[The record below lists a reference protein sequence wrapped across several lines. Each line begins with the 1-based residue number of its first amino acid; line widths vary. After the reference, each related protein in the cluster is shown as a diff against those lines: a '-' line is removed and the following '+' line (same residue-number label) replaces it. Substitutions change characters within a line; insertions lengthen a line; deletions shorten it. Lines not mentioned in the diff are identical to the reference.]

1 MISLPP
7 QEALPE
13 LGQDERLGRS
23 IVASR
28 AAKKARTKGVI
39 IRDVFLE
46 AEQAPSVSVDRM
58 DHATLHDMA
67 VLARERARN
76 RTPPQK
82 LHGWAVIAVRDAASS
97 ERTVEATPQ
106 PDNIYHADIF
116 LNIVGDELR
125 DQQKEHAT
133 GLAARSRW
141 YCQVDERRA

>member
-1 MISLPP
+1 MIPIPP

-13 LGQDERLGRS
+13 LEQDERLGRS

-58 DHATLHDMA
+58 DHAPLHDMA
-67 VLARERARN
+67 VIGRERARK
-76 RTPPQK
+76 RTPLRQ
-82 LHGWAVIAVRDAASS
+82 LHGWAVMAVRDAASS
-97 ERTVEATPQ
+97 GRTVKATPQ

-133 GLAARSRW
+133 ELAARSRW
-141 YCQVDERRA
+141 LDLP

>member
-1 MISLPP
+1 MIPLPP

-23 IVASR
+23 MVTSR
-28 AAKKARTKGVI
+28 AEKKARTKGVI

-67 VLARERARN
+67 VLGQERARN
-76 RTPPQK
+76 RTPPRQ
-82 LHGWAVIAVRDAASS
+82 LHGWAVIAVRDATSS
-97 ERTVEATPQ
+97 VRTVRATPQ

-116 LNIVGDELR
+116 LNIIGAELR
-125 DQQKEHAT
+125 DKQKEHAT
-133 GLAARSRW
+133 ELAARSHW
-141 YCQVDERRA
+141 LKLP

>member
-1 MISLPP
+1 MTPLPP
-7 QEALPE
+7 REALPE

-28 AAKKARTKGVI
+28 AAKRARTKGVI

-46 AEQAPSVSVDRM
+46 AKEAPSLSVDRM
-58 DHATLHDMA
+58 DHVTLHEMA
-67 VLARERARN
+67 VLGRERARN
-76 RTPPQK
+76 RKPPRQ

-97 ERTVEATPQ
+97 KRTVEATPR

-125 DQQKEHAT
+125 DRQKGHAT
-133 GLAARSRW
+133 ELAARSQW
-141 YCQVDERRA
+141 LGLP